1 MTKQECA
8 IIMAHTGVCM
18 LTGNEF
24 SEYHKYI
31 EYIMG
36 RQVWTHEL
44 GDKEIREEIKK
55 KSEDDFLNLCKEARS
70 NGWIEC
76 KERLPKKNGRY
87 LVRVKSSDGTADIYF
102 ETVDNFS
109 AGTWLID
116 EKNKNF
122 EKKVVHWMEVPKY
135 DGWNPIP
142 ELRLE
147 EELPFK

>member
-8 IIMAHTGVCM
+8 IIMAYTGTCM
-18 LTGNEF
+18 LTGDEF
-24 SEYHKYI
+24 SIFHEYI
-31 EYIMG
+31 EKLMNRPI
-36 RQVWTHEL
+36 WTHEL
-44 GDKEIREEIKK
+44 AYKEIWEEIKK
-55 KSEDDFLNLCKEARS
+55 KSEDDFMNLCKEAKL

-76 KERLPKKNGRY
+76 EERLPEKNGRY

-102 ETVDNFS
+102 ETVDNYS

-122 EKKVVHWMEVPKY
+122 EKKVVHWMKVPEY

-142 ELRLE
+142 EYKE
-147 EELPFK
+147 

>member
-8 IIMAHTGVCM
+8 IIMAQTGICM
-18 LTGNEF
+18 LTGEEFNEF
-24 SEYHKYI
+24 HKYI

-36 RQVWTHEL
+36 RPVWTHEL
-44 GDKEIREEIKK
+44 ADKEIWEEIKK
-55 KSEDDFLNLCKEARS
+55 KSEDDFMNLCKEAKS

-76 KERLPKKNGRY
+76 EERLPKKNGRY
-87 LVRVKSSDGTADIYF
+87 LVRVRSLDNTADIYF

-109 AGTWLID
+109 AGTWKID
-116 EKNKNF
+116 EKNKNS
-122 EKKVVHWMEVPKY
+122 EKKVVQWMEVPKY

-142 ELRLE
+142 ELRIE

>member
-8 IIMAHTGVCM
+8 IIMAYTGICM
-18 LTGNEF
+18 LTGDDF
-24 SEYHKYI
+24 SIFHEYI
-31 EYIMG
+31 EKLMNRPI
-36 RQVWTHEL
+36 WTHEL
-44 GDKEIREEIKK
+44 AYKEIWEEIKK
-55 KSEDDFLNLCKEARS
+55 KSEDDFMNLCKEVKL

-76 KERLPKKNGRY
+76 EERLPEKNGRY

-102 ETVDNFS
+102 ETVDNYS

-122 EKKVVHWMEVPKY
+122 EKKVVHWMKVPEY

-142 ELRLE
+142 EYKE
-147 EELPFK
+147 

>member
-8 IIMAHTGVCM
+8 IIMAYTGTCM
-18 LTGNEF
+18 LTGDEF
-24 SEYHKYI
+24 SVFHKYI
-31 EYIMG
+31 EKLMN
-36 RQVWTHEL
+36 RPVWTHEL
-44 GDKEIREEIKK
+44 ANKEIWEEIKK
-55 KSEDDFLNLCKEARS
+55 KSEVDFMNLCKEAKL

-76 KERLPKKNGRY
+76 EERPPEENGRY

-102 ETVDNFS
+102 ETVDNYS

-122 EKKVVHWMEVPKY
+122 EKKVVHWMKVPEY

-142 ELRLE
+142 EYKE
-147 EELPFK
+147 